1 MSKKKVAM
9 ATGRVDQKLESI
21 QVRTFFEA
29 TGSLLLIMKMCLQNQ
44 FRVTKIIKSSLSK
57 KIAKIANIT

>member
-1 MSKKKVAM
+1 MSKKNVAM

-29 TGSLLLIMKMCLQNQ
+29 TGSLLLNMKMCLQNQ

-57 KIAKIANIT
+57 KIAKITNIT